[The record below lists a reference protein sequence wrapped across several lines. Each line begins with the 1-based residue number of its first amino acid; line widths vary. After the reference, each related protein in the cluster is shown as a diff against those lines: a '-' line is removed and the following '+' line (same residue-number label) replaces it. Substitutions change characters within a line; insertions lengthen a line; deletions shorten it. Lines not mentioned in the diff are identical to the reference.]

1 MSEHTHAPVDG
12 FDNGHRPH
20 IDRKQIWI
28 IWVWLLV
35 LTILEVGIVYVPMS
49 TGLLVSAL
57 CAMAIVKAAIVALFY
72 MHLKYE
78 TPILKWTIAVPMA
91 IPAFYA
97 FVLIAEAMWRELTNF
112 WVLIP
117 PVQ

>member
-1 MSEHTHAPVDG
+1 MSEHVHADDAKEG
-12 FDNGHRPH
+12 FDNGVRPH

-49 TGLLVSAL
+49 TGLLISGL
-57 CAMAIVKAAIVALFY
+57 CAMALAKAAIVALYY

-78 TPILKWTIAVPMA
+78 TKPLQWTVAIPMA
-91 IPAFYA
+91 LPVFYA
-97 FVLIAEAMWRELTNF
+97 FVLIAEAMWRHLDYVWRF
-112 WVLIP
+112 IP
-117 PVQ
+117 